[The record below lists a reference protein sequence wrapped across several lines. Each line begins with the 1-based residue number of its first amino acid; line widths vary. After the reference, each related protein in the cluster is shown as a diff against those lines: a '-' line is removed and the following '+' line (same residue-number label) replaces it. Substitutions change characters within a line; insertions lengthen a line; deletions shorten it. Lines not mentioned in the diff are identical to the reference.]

1 MDKLLLTPTEAAHA
15 LGIGRSKLYEL
26 LHVGALDSVLI
37 GSCRRIPTDAL
48 GRYIERLQAASQ
60 QADELDGTRRH
71 LAHEGRPLP
80 APRTLGPE
88 QSHPVTTRCVRVI

>member
-26 LHVGALDSVLI
+26 LQAGVLDSVLI

-48 GRYIERLQAASQ
+48 ARYIERLQAASQ
-60 QADELDGTRRH
+60 QADEVDGTRRH
-71 LAHEGRPLP
+71 PAHEGRPLP
-80 APRTLGPE
+80 APGTLGPG
-88 QSHPVTTRCVRVI
+88 QPHPVTPRCVRAI